1 MYLARKVDQELL
13 HWKAD
18 STRKPLLIRGARQ
31 VGKTRT
37 VREFGKSF
45 EDYIELNFVET
56 PRLKSLFAGDLTP
69 SVICENLS
77 AWFKTSIVPGQTLL
91 FLDEIQECREAL
103 SSLRFFYEKMPE
115 LHVIAAGSLL
125 EFALEEIA
133 TFGVG
138 RIRSIFMY
146 PFSFPEFLNGI
157 GEQALL
163 ARIRSASS
171 GQPMNNV
178 LHERLTEL
186 VQKFICLG
194 GMPQIISSY
203 AESKDLHKCQLL
215 MDDLI
220 ISIRSDFARY
230 KKRATALRIDEVFQS
245 IVNQAGHKF
254 IYSKACLQA
263 KHYQVK
269 EALQLLIKAGLVIP
283 VTHSSCNGLPLG
295 AGADIQKQKML
306 LFDTGIFQRIMGL
319 DLAEY
324 LFSKTFSSINKGN
337 MAEQL
342 VGLELIKSE
351 SCFQSPSLYY
361 WHRESK
367 SSNAEVDYVIVI
379 SQNIVPVEVKA
390 GTKGSMQSLHLFMK
404 EKKCATGIRIA
415 NENFSS
421 YDQLNVYP
429 LYAVENIKPDIRTAL
444 PSEL

>member
-1 MYLARKVDQELL
+1 MYLARKIDQEIQS
-13 HWKAD
+13 WKSD
-18 STRKPLLIRGARQ
+18 TTRKPLLIRGTRQ

-45 EDYIELNFVET
+45 ENYIEINFEET

-77 AWFKTSIVPGQTLL
+77 AWFKTSIVPGQSLL

-103 SSLRFFYEKMPE
+103 ASLRFFYEKMPD

-133 TFGVG
+133 TLGVG
-138 RIRSIFMY
+138 RIRSLFMY
-146 PFSFPEFLNGI
+146 PLSFSEFLNGI

-163 ARIRSASS
+163 ARIRSASP
-171 GQPMNNV
+171 GQPMNDV
-178 LHERLTEL
+178 LHDRLSEL
-186 VQKFICLG
+186 MQKFICLG
-194 GMPQIISSY
+194 GMPQVISSY
-203 AESKDLHKCQLL
+203 AESKDLHQCQLL
-215 MDDLI
+215 LDDLI
-220 ISIRSDFARY
+220 ISIRTDFARY

-245 IVNQAGHKF
+245 VVNQAGHKF
-254 IYSKACLQA
+254 VYSRACAQA
-263 KHYQVK
+263 NHYQVK
-269 EALQLLIKAGLVIP
+269 EALQLLIHAGLVIP

-295 AGADIQKQKML
+295 AGANTQKQKML

-319 DLAEY
+319 DLTEY
-324 LFSKTFSSINKGN
+324 LFSKKFSTINRGN

-351 SCFQSPSLYY
+351 PCFQSPSLYY

-367 SSNAEVDYVIVI
+367 SSNAEVDFVIVI
-379 SQNIVPVEVKA
+379 SQNIVPIEVKA

-404 EKKCATGIRIA
+404 EKDCTTGIRIA
-415 NENFSS
+415 SENFSA
-421 YDQLNVYP
+421 YDKLQVYP

-444 PSEL
+444 PFES